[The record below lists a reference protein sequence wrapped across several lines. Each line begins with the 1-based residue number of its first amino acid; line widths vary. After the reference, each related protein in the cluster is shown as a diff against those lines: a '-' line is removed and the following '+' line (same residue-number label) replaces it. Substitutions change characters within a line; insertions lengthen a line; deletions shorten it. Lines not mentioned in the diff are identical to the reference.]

1 MFLRLLFESFRRQKR
16 RKSVAL
22 LAIALGMSVG
32 TAMIAVAS
40 GIGDKIS
47 RELRA
52 TGLRAELGDGSFRL
66 KKSFEAANKVAH
78 TIVILGEDEV
88 ASGILTVKHFASG
101 EQSKV
106 PRGELGQ
113 KLSALLGPPPTS
125 TSN

>member
-1 MFLRLLFESFRRQKR
+1 MNPA
-16 RKSVAL
+16 AL
-22 LAIALGMSVG
+22 VLA
-32 TAMIAVAS
+32 
-40 GIGDKIS
+40 

-52 TGLRAELGDGSFRL
+52 SGLRVELGDGSFRL
-66 KKSFEAANKVAH
+66 KKSFETGNKLANA
-78 TIVILGEDEV
+78 IVILGEDEA

-113 KLSALLGPPPTS
+113 KLSALLGPSPTS